1 MSGKI
6 STTIA
11 AATAGKN
18 ALALVRMISTRKR
31 ALGNVTA
38 GFFEPACV
46 ISHNPKNFNT
56 KKTTNTKT
64 AALPAGASDKS

>member
-1 MSGKI
+1 
-6 STTIA
+6 
-11 AATAGKN
+11 
-18 ALALVRMISTRKR
+18 MISTRKR
-31 ALGNVTA
+31 ALGNITA